1 MEKCLVFTH
10 PPAPSLKKEGEKA
23 ECKPIPRP
31 LPSRGKGRKQNVNP
45 SPGPFPQ
52 EGRGES
58 RM

>member
-10 PPAPSLKKEGEKA
+10 PPTPSLLREGEKVKG
-23 ECKPIPRP
+23 KPIPRP
-31 LPSRGKGRKQNVNP
+31 LPSRRKGRKQNVNP

-58 RM
+58 

>member
-10 PPAPSLKKEGEKA
+10 PPTPSLLREGEKVKG
-23 ECKPIPRP
+23 KPIPRP
-31 LPSRGKGRKQNVNP
+31 LPSRRKGRKQNVNP